1 MTLTEKILLQCRAEK
16 NKKIHNVFFFCVE
29 NEDKGKQN
37 AETCESLLQ
46 LSFRDA
52 LSACR
57 LQAPFQGKLF
67 ITGYTSTEARTTVA
81 M

>member
-1 MTLTEKILLQCRAEK
+1 M
-16 NKKIHNVFFFCVE
+16 FFFSVE

-52 LSACR
+52 LVHADCKHPFKVISSLSHR
-57 LQAPFQGKLF
+57 L
-67 ITGYTSTEARTTVA
+67 YRR
-81 M
+81 